1 MDKAKLIDLLYEVL
15 PYVQEVEWRVE
26 TKEKKQARKRSG
38 ESVSL
43 KVWQTIKTLEKWE
56 GA

>member
-15 PYVQEVEWRVE
+15 PYVQKWEQLERDE
-26 TKEKKQARKRSG
+26 LKLG
-38 ESVSL
+38 NSVSL
-43 KVWQTIKTLEKWE
+43 KVWEAIKTLEKWE